1 MKNSPKPN
9 VHKKIVGQST
19 TFKILP
25 EKTVKLIE
33 KIEQIWNLKN
43 ILFEQENVMPC
54 IFVLAFLN
62 KD

>member
-1 MKNSPKPN
+1 MFI
-9 VHKKIVGQST
+9 KKIVGQST

-33 KIEQIWNLKN
+33 KIEQIWNLKYV
-43 ILFEQENVMPC
+43 LFEQENVTPC
-54 IFVLAFLN
+54 IFVLVFLN